1 MIISSLPASFFSNME
16 ALEQFLLQRRSVF
29 MTSDNAIIKF
39 LLKCNIYQYQYYINY
54 LIKLNSIKQKW
65 QLFDKMAH
73 TSYLQ
78 LITN

>member
-1 MIISSLPASFFSNME
+1 
-16 ALEQFLLQRRSVF
+16 
-29 MTSDNAIIKF
+29 MTRDNAIIKF
-39 LLKCNIYQYQYYINY
+39 LLKCNIYQYDINY

-65 QLFDKMAH
+65 QLFNKMAH